1 MNTPSPRPLPQWSW
15 VLATLFFPSGLFVAY
30 GCARLLSWARA
41 IPLTLLSY
49 GCVIGFVLLMSR
61 LDQGGASGSVRS
73 LALLGG
79 VTMFSAWGILL
90 YRIGL
95 RVGYW
100 SPTVQRSWR
109 RAGWIAVLVLGL
121 AAASVGLQVA
131 ARAS

>member
-1 MNTPSPRPLPQWSW
+1 MNVLSPRPLPQWGW

-41 IPLTLLSY
+41 IPLALLSY
-49 GCVIGFVLLMSR
+49 GCVGGFVVLMSR
-61 LDQGGASGSVRS
+61 LDQLGASGLARS

-79 VTMFSAWGILL
+79 VAIFSAWGFVLHG
-90 YRIGL
+90 IGQ

-100 SPTVQRSWR
+100 STSVQRGWR
-109 RAGWIAVLVLGL
+109 RAGWFAVFILGL
-121 AAASVGLQVA
+121 AGISVGLQVV